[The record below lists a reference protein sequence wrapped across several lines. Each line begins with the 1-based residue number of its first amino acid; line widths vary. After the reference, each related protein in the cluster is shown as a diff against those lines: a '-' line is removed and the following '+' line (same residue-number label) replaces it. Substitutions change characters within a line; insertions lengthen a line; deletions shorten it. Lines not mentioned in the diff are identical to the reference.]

1 MDTVNDFL
9 VKSGLRTVIL
19 VSETGMSRKQIT
31 AIRRRL
37 GLRGSADS
45 GPLPHSENILG
56 SRAMSLEA
64 SLFMQAYLLI
74 AANPRA
80 EIDILSV
87 ISAHSHYLEC
97 HAAIRSGKVD
107 LDHFLELDKAW
118 VLARD
123 FRGYGVV
130 MRNCD
135 SCHIDFVAS
144 INARR
149 HSCPICS
156 GVTVETPDDCDE
168 DRSTLSLEDLISKVD
183 GVRKSV
189 NWGIT
194 DQEICEEYNLTA
206 SELAVTKQL
215 SQLSAKEIKALTE
228 KASGT
233 AEIIDFIRE
242 HGNLKTLV
250 A

>member
-1 MDTVNDFL
+1 MEAVNDYL

-56 SRAMSLEA
+56 NRAMCLEA
-64 SLFMQAYLLI
+64 SLFMQAYLMI
-74 AANPRA
+74 AKNPKV

-87 ISAHSHYLEC
+87 IAAHSHYLEC
-97 HAAIRSGKVD
+97 HAAIRGGKVD
-107 LDHFLELDKAW
+107 LDHFLELDKGW

-123 FRGYGVV
+123 FRGYGIV
-130 MRNCD
+130 MRNCE
-135 SCHIDFVAS
+135 SCHIEFVSS
-144 INARR
+144 INDRR

-156 GVTVETPDDCDE
+156 GVTIETPEESDE
-168 DRSTLSLEDLISKVD
+168 ATGSLSLQEIISKV
-183 GVRKSV
+183 GEVRKSC
-189 NWGIT
+189 NWGVT
-194 DQEICEEYNLTA
+194 DEEICADLNLSET
-206 SELAVTKQL
+206 ELAVAKQL
-215 SQLSAKEIKALTE
+215 AQLSPRELKALTE

-233 AEIIDFIRE
+233 AEIIEFIRE
-242 HGNLKTLV
+242 HGNLKPLV
-250 A
+250 T

>member
-19 VSETGMSRKQIT
+19 VSGTGMSRKQIT

-97 HAAIRSGKVD
+97 HAAIRGGKVD

-135 SCHIDFVAS
+135 SCHIEFVAS
-144 INARR
+144 INDRR

-156 GVTVETPDDCDE
+156 GVTVETPDDSDE
-168 DRSTLSLEDLISKVD
+168 ERCNMSLEDLISKVD

-206 SELAVTKQL
+206 SELAVTKQI